1 MGNNKSTERYSSS
14 KSIRK
19 DQNLY
24 SSINAAISNVD
35 LAAQYPNSKFIGVD
49 IEPTFP
55 NEIKPKHLEFM
66 IADIFQRVPFPD
78 NEFDLVHLDSVLC
91 STIST
96 KIEFILNEMVRVSKP
111 NGCIEVGETFI
122 YKVDLVSG
130 LYGVEKF
137 IGLKLPDIVTKIPNI
152 KNINVEDRAEVCEQL
167 KLTKDQ
173 YHQLLED
180 IYNELECTSPEMTFR
195 RVHAQKIS

>member
-1 MGNNKSTERYSSS
+1 
-14 KSIRK
+14 
-19 DQNLY
+19 
-24 SSINAAISNVD
+24 
-35 LAAQYPNSKFIGVD
+35 
-49 IEPTFP
+49 
-55 NEIKPKHLEFM
+55 
-66 IADIFQRVPFPD
+66 
-78 NEFDLVHLDSVLC
+78 
-91 STIST
+91 
-96 KIEFILNEMVRVSKP
+96 MVRVSKP

-152 KNINVEDRAEVCEQL
+152 KNINVEDRAVVIDLLAWFNDENSGNFFVKEVCEQL